1 MARTQS
7 FENLAK
13 PVFKGIELLIVT
25 PAVLDE
31 VVAKLAALSLDD
43 LVSEFGGL
51 SLGSRGR
58 KVDDLT
64 SGFGS
69 SSPNHQKVEQ
79 SGALVGRGSRSA
91 PLHIQHATEEPRI
104 FIDLTEQPDEIESNT
119 QTGFYT
125 STKGKWVKYS
135 DFIPRYLQW
144 KTQQALRR
152 EMTKPVS
159 DSDEYGYVYAYLIE
173 DDVMPFILR
182 IKIGRTV
189 DVQARLN
196 TWKRVCGK
204 TNLKLI
210 GWYPGNIEDENLG
223 TNLSRKNRFEPGERG
238 KYCHRLERLVHIE
251 LADLVMHTPYLN
263 ADLSNGIP
271 TAGPPRSQMGR
282 PSPLALDVLQKANE
296 ACHLCLKVH
305 KEIFPFIRPE
315 DGPYKGLEWE
325 KIVKPVI
332 RKWGR
337 FLNKY

>member
-1 MARTQS
+1 MPRTQS
-7 FENLAK
+7 FEKLTK

-25 PAVLDE
+25 SAVLDE

-43 LVSEFGGL
+43 LTSEFGNL
-51 SLGSRGR
+51 SLGSGER
-58 KVDDLT
+58 KVDDLAF
-64 SGFGS
+64 GFGC
-69 SSPNHQKVEQ
+69 SSPSHQKIEQ
-79 SGALVGRGSRSA
+79 SGAPVGQGSRSA
-91 PLHIQHATEEPRI
+91 PLHIQHATERTRI
-104 FIDLTEQPDEIESNT
+104 YVDLTEQPDEIESNT
-119 QTGFYT
+119 QAGFYT

-135 DFIPRYLQW
+135 DFIPGYLQW
-144 KTQQALRR
+144 ETQLVLRR

-159 DSDEYGYVYAYLIE
+159 ESDEYGYVYAYLIE
-173 DDVMPFILR
+173 DEDMPFILR

-204 TNLKLI
+204 TNLKLV

-223 TNLSRKNRFEPGERG
+223 ANLSRKNHFKPGERG

-263 ADLSNGIP
+263 TDLSSAI
-271 TAGPPRSQMGR
+271 TITGPPRSQTGR
-282 PSPLALDVLQKANE
+282 PSPLALNVLQKAN
-296 ACHLCLKVH
+296 ATCGSCKKVH
-305 KEIFPFIRPE
+305 REIFPFIRPE

-337 FLNKY
+337 FLFK